1 MASTK
6 RYLALEMCVC
16 NLADYLNGKY
26 RGPTILSR
34 HNVIL
39 QISQGLQHLHSLP
52 TIHRGLKPTNILIN
66 QSDSGQI
73 QIKLADFGLNST
85 SNDSWPCSNRD
96 SIEGWLAPEQIKSS
110 GLSTTTTLTTAA
122 DIFALGCLFFSVLT
136 SGQHPFG
143 SPSYFR
149 DQRALAGH
157 YDLAPVDQ
165 QLPVAA
171 SLIERM
177 IQRVPEYRPSVDDIL
192 AQSNFWALD
201 I

>member
-1 MASTK
+1 
-6 RYLALEMCVC
+6 MCVC
-16 NLADYLNGKY
+16 NLADYLSGKY

-34 HNVIL
+34 HDVIL
-39 QISQGLQHLHSLP
+39 QISQGLQHLHSLAI
-52 TIHRGLKPTNILIN
+52 IHRGLKPTNVLIK

-73 QIKLADFGLNST
+73 LIKLADFGLSST
-85 SNDSWPCSNRD
+85 STNDSWPCSNRD

-110 GLSTTTTLTTAA
+110 GLSTTTLTTAA
-122 DIFALGCLFFSVLT
+122 DVFALGCLFFSVLT

-171 SLIERM
+171 ILIERM
-177 IQRVPEYRPSVDDIL
+177 IQRVPDYRPSVDDIL